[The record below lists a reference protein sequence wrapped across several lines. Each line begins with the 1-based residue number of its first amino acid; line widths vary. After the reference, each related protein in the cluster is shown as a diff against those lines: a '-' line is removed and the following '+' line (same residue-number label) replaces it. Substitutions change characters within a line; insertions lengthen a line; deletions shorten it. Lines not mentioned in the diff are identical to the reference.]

1 MANNGKK
8 DAHSNA
14 LAFTLAPA
22 VTLCYRSPVNY
33 EKAEATLGNKCSQ
46 PLTEHLATTRRHD
59 HSSVTK
65 GTRQM
70 RQSHPHEVKKK
81 TATCSSLKGQGQPSR
96 SNNVIKEIT
105 MQATAGRF

>member
-81 TATCSSLKGQGQPSR
+81 RPPVLH
-96 SNNVIKEIT
+96 
-105 MQATAGRF
+105 